1 MTISLT
7 VGDTKTYNTVQAAVN
22 AILAANGGTMTDHYD
37 IAVYPPNA
45 SFGTGNEYTGTNA
58 VLDMPYGNITD
69 AGFNVT
75 IHPAAGMGWADNVA
89 SGAQVK
95 YDPTKGI
102 AFGSASASASGFLW
116 YFLTV
121 GTGVVNIVGFQFQE
135 TTADKTGV
143 QSDNYYGNLVS
154 LPTSDTAG
162 SGIILRGA
170 TFAYNNIVLT
180 NAMGTNRLA
189 INVFTGSPTIKHNTV
204 INFGTKQSGAKGISF
219 GDAAANLYNNIV
231 LGHTLAFASGGN
243 VGDYNLSDDTSAI
256 GTNAIKSQTIGNV
269 VKQGTTTGSTIDVQL
284 KAGSA
289 AIAAVAR
296 DALVL
301 TDALGDN
308 RSNPTA
314 IGALEYIV
322 SSGGILRPKG
332 MSGGMQQLT
341 GGIDG

>member
-7 VGDTKTYNTVQAAVN
+7 VGDTKTYNTVQLAVN
-22 AILAANGGTMTDHYD
+22 AILAANSGTMTDDYD
-37 IAVYPPNA
+37 ITVYPPNA

-89 SGAQVK
+89 AGAQVK

-102 AFGSASASASGFLW
+102 SFNSSSASASGFLW

-121 GTGVVNIVGFQFQE
+121 GVGVVNIQGFQFQE
-135 TTADKTGV
+135 TTADKTGL
-143 QSDNYYGNLVS
+143 QSDNFYGNLINM
-154 LPTSDTAG
+154 PTSDTSG
-162 SGIILRGA
+162 SGIIMRGS
-170 TFAYNNIVLT
+170 TFAYNNIILT
-180 NAMGTNRLA
+180 NALGLNRFG
-189 INVFTGSPTIKHNTV
+189 INIFTGSPTIKHNTV
-204 INFGTKQSGAKGISF
+204 INFGTKQSGAKGISY
-219 GDAAANLYNNIV
+219 GDAAATLNNNIV

-243 VGDYNLSDDTSAI
+243 TGDYNLCDDTSAPGAHSI
-256 GTNAIKSQTIGNV
+256 LSQTIGNV
-269 VKQGTTTGSTIDVQL
+269 VKQGTSTGSTIDASL

-301 TDALGDN
+301 TDGLGDN
-308 RSNPTA
+308 RTNPTA
-314 IGALEYIV
+314 IGALEYAA
-322 SSGGILRPKG
+322 SGGLLRPKG
-332 MSGGMQQLT
+332 MSGGTQSLS